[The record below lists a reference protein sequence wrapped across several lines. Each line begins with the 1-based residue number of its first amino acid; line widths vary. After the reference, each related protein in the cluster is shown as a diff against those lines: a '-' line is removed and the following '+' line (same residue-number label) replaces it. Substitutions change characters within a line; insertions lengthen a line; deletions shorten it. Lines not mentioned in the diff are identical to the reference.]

1 MKYGDIKYYD
11 VINGIGVRVSIF
23 VSGCSHHCEHCFNK
37 ETWDDTYGEEFDANV
52 ENNIF
57 QYISKYNSVIKGIS
71 ILGGDPTYS
80 KNIKP
85 LSDFI
90 DRFKDKFPNKDI
102 WIWSGYTWEKILK
115 DKDMYELIS
124 KCDVLIDGVFVE
136 KLKNIKLKF
145 RGSSNQRVIDIKKSI
160 ANNKV
165 EIFID

>member
-90 DRFKDKFPNKDI
+90 DRFKDKFPTKDI

-124 KCDVLIDGVFVE
+124 KCDVLIDGIFVE

>member
-1 MKYGDIKYYD
+1 MKYSDIKYYD
-11 VINGIGVRVSIF
+11 VVNGIGVRVSIF

-37 ETWDDTYGEEFDANV
+37 KTWNESYGEEFDINV

-57 QYISKYNSVIKGIS
+57 QYISKYNNVIKGIS

-90 DRFKDKFPNKDI
+90 DRFKNKFPNKDI
-102 WIWSGYTWEKILK
+102 WIWSGYTWESILK

-145 RGSSNQRVIDIKKSI
+145 RGSSNQRVIDVKKSI
-160 ANNKV
+160 ANNKI

>member
-37 ETWDDTYGEEFDANV
+37 ETWDDTYGEEFDTNV

-90 DRFKDKFPNKDI
+90 DRFKDKFPTKDI

-115 DKDMYELIS
+115 DKDMYKLIS

>member
-90 DRFKDKFPNKDI
+90 DRFKDKFPTKDI

>member
-90 DRFKDKFPNKDI
+90 DRFKDKFPTKDI

-115 DKDMYELIS
+115 DKDIYKLIS

>member
-90 DRFKDKFPNKDI
+90 DRFKDKFPTKDI

-115 DKDMYELIS
+115 DKDMYKLIS